1 VTSEAEDGILVARA
15 RDGDTAA
22 FEDLVRRYATRVYRI
37 ALRIVGD
44 ADTAED
50 AAQDSFITAWR
61 CLHEIHAEQAFA
73 AWLYRIAATRAVNVA
88 RARRPEIS
96 LEEEALPPSRT
107 AGPAQQAVAAELRAA
122 LTRALRRL
130 TPEQRA
136 CWVLRELE
144 GMSTNEIAHT
154 VHSSPDAVRGRV
166 HRARARLA
174 QELTPWR

>member
-1 VTSEAEDGILVARA
+1 MTSEAEDGILVARA

-88 RARRPEIS
+88 RTRRPEIS
-96 LEEEALPPSRT
+96 LEEEALPPSRA

-122 LTRALRRL
+122 LTCALRRL

-144 GMSTNEIAHT
+144 GMSTNEIART
-154 VHSSPDAVRGRV
+154 VHTSPDAVRGRV